1 MGWDEWIEVEA
12 ESMRA
17 RLLGNG
23 KDPFLDARVVVR
35 SVMKPDK
42 SPVFFRPVMTG
53 DKDHDKAELAKYEQ
67 QLQKIMK
74 QPAHYFKPFMDKINR
89 ANFADQ
95 ASYEALKKKSETA
108 NSDGS
113 SSSPETPDTSTSEE

>member
-1 MGWDEWIEVEA
+1 MGWDEWTEVQA
-12 ESMRA
+12 ETMRA

-23 KDPFLDARVVVR
+23 TDPFLDARVVVR

-42 SPVFFRPVMTG
+42 SPAFFRPILNG
-53 DKDHDKAELAKYEQ
+53 DKDHDKAQLAKYEQ

-74 QPAHYFKPFMDKINR
+74 QPVHYFKPFMDKINR

-95 ASYEALKKKSETA
+95 ASYEELKKKYATE

-113 SSSPETPDTSTSEE
+113 SSSPETPGESTSAA